1 MAVKP
6 IPDGYNTLTPF
17 LVAEDLP
24 TLIEFLKGAFG
35 ATELM
40 KFRAADGHVIH
51 AEVKIGDTIVM
62 MFGTMEGI
70 PPMPMTLYLYV
81 PNVDATYRAAINTG
95 GESLAEPANQFWGDR
110 TAVIADPLGNKWWI
124 ATHIEDVSPDE
135 LARRAAAV
143 SNQEENGNKERG
155 SGRRVQ

>member
-6 IPDGYNTLTPF
+6 IPEGYNAITPF
-17 LVAEDLP
+17 LVAEDVP
-24 TLIEFLKGAFG
+24 RLIEFLKGAFG

-40 KFRAADGHVIH
+40 RFRATDGHIIH
-51 AEVKIGDTIVM
+51 AEVKIGDSIVM

-81 PNVDATYRAAINTG
+81 PNIDATYRAAIDAG

-110 TAVIADPLGNKWWI
+110 TAVIVDPVGNKWWI
-124 ATHIEDVSPDE
+124 ATRIEDVSPDE
-135 LARRAAAV
+135 LARRA
-143 SNQEENGNKERG
+143 QG
-155 SGRRVQ
+155 SRSSSTKGGSDE